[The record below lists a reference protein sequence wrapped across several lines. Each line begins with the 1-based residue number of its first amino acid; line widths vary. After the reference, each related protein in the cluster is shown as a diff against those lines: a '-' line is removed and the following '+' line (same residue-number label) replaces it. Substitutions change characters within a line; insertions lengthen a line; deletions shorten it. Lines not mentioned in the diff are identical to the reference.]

1 MQKALALF
9 LLLALCCFA
18 GQGVILYAQ
27 EDTPGYDETIPDDE
41 DNASRDN
48 EEYSRQEDDDEYD
61 GSQDDEDD
69 GSLTESDF
77 DKYIPDMYSKGDQ
90 TVTIALGAVFPTVFF
105 SNGRVIPHNFNP
117 PVGGVLS
124 LAYTRF
130 LGPNLFLGAE
140 VGFASAY
147 TLGQNMLFI
156 IPIGIRAGWQFV
168 FRRFEFPLYAAIGI
182 APQRYLDLGY
192 FGMYLKGAASAY
204 YRFHPNWSFGL
215 VANWSWYPEWPMKE
229 GKRTPEFDIDANIA
243 GVMLSLR
250 YHF

>member
-18 GQGVILYAQ
+18 GQGALLYAQ
-27 EDTPGYDETIPDDE
+27 EENPGYDETIPYNETAPYDETIPDDN
-41 DNASRDN
+41 DSD
-48 EEYSRQEDDDEYD
+48 D
-61 GSQDDEDD
+61 GSQP
-69 GSLTESDF
+69 ESDF
-77 DKYIPDMYSKGDQ
+77 DRFMPDMYSKGDQ
-90 TVTIALGAVFPTVFF
+90 TVTVSLGAAFPAVFF
-105 SNGRVIPHNFNP
+105 NNGRVIPHNIKP

-124 LAYTRF
+124 LAYSRF
-130 LGPNLFLGAE
+130 LGPHLFIGGE

-147 TLGQNMLFI
+147 TLGQNALFI
-156 IPIGIRAGWQFV
+156 IPIGVRAGWQFV

-204 YRFHPNWSFGL
+204 YRFHPNWSFGIS
-215 VANWSWYPEWPMKE
+215 VDWSWYPQWPKE
-229 GKRTPEFDIDANIA
+229 DGERIPGKDVYANII
-243 GVMLSLR
+243 GVLISAR